1 MEQSYKVY
9 EKNGITSE
17 HKWRIS
23 SRGREINSSYRRMG
37 EGISTLEYRRS

>member
-17 HKWRIS
+17 HKWRI

-37 EGISTLEYRRS
+37 EGISTLEYRS